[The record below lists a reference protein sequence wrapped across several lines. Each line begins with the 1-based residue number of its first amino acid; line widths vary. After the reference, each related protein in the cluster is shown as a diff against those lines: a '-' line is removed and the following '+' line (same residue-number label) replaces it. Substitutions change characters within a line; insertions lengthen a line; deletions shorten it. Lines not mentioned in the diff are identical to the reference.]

1 MLFFPTMNRL
11 SLSASSVLTA
21 LAAVA
26 LLGSAARAEEPPSA
40 KTTEKGS
47 ATPSATPSVAS
58 APLTRAE
65 LAELIVKARYGD
77 AFTFPAEAFFKDVP
91 AGDPLFKYVQKFRAD
106 KLTMGWNG
114 DASLFGA
121 TETVTRY
128 MLASFVVRARF
139 GEGFD
144 YPKKALFSDV
154 PESHANFKYVQKAV
168 AAGFL
173 SECEKGTF
181 CPDQVVSPD
190 EGRRAVKAALPRKK

>member
-1 MLFFPTMNRL
+1 MLLFAIMNRW
-11 SLSASSVLTA
+11 SFSASSVLTA

-40 KTTEKGS
+40 KTMKKVS
-47 ATPSATPSVAS
+47 ATPSATPSVAP

-65 LAELIVKARYGD
+65 FAELIVKARDGD
-77 AFTFPAEAFFKDVP
+77 AFTFPAEPFFTDVP
-91 AGDPLFKYVQKFRAD
+91 AGDPRFKYVQKFRAD
-106 KLTMGWNG
+106 KLTMAEG
-114 DASLFGA
+114 SLGA
-121 TETVTRY
+121 TTAVTRY

-139 GEGFD
+139 GEDFD

-173 SECEKGTF
+173 SGCEKGTF

-190 EGRRAVKAALPRKK
+190 EGRRVVKAALPQKK

>member
-11 SLSASSVLTA
+11 SLSASSVFAA

-26 LLGSAARAEEPPSA
+26 LLGSAARAEEPPTA

-47 ATPSATPSVAS
+47 ATPSVAP

-139 GEGFD
+139 GENFD
-144 YPKKALFSDV
+144 YPKDALFSDI
-154 PESHANFKYVQKAV
+154 PASHANFKYVQKAV

-173 SECEKGTF
+173 SGCEKGTF

-190 EGRRAVKAALPRKK
+190 EGRRVVKAALPRKK